1 MTSTNSNTVDDFWQ
15 QHIAQWQTSG
25 LSQAGYCRQHELTA
39 HQFSYWKC
47 KLLTMSET
55 VGPKPASGFARVQ
68 MVAQIPETSVQPL
81 SLLFRDGIQVTGI
94 TQDNM
99 ALLKQLIEVLR

>member
-1 MTSTNSNTVDDFWQ
+1 MTSTNSNTGDDFWR
-15 QHIAQWQTSG
+15 QHIAQWQASG

-47 KLLTMSET
+47 KLLTMNEP
-55 VGPKPASGFARVQ
+55 VVPKPASGFARVQ
-68 MVAQIPETSVQPL
+68 MVAQIPATSAQEL
-81 SLLFRDGIQVTGI
+81 TLLFQDGIQVTGI

>member
-1 MTSTNSNTVDDFWQ
+1 MTSINSNTGDDFWL
-15 QHIAQWQTSG
+15 QHIAQWQASG
-25 LSQAGYCRQHELTA
+25 LSQAGYCRQQTLRE

-47 KLLTMSET
+47 KFLMGHESVAPE
-55 VGPKPASGFARVQ
+55 PASGFARVQ
-68 MVAQIPETSVQPL
+68 VVAKPPPRFDQEL
-81 SLLFRDGIQVTGI
+81 SLFFQGGIQVTGI

>member
-1 MTSTNSNTVDDFWQ
+1 MTSTNSNTGDDFWQ
-15 QHIAQWQTSG
+15 QHIAQWQASG

-47 KLLTMSET
+47 KFLTMSET
-55 VGPKPASGFARVQ
+55 VGPKPANGFARVQ
-68 MVAQIPETSVQPL
+68 MVAKPPARFDQEL
-81 SLLFRDGIQVTGI
+81 SLFFRGGIQVTGI
-94 TQDNM
+94 TQNNM

>member
-1 MTSTNSNTVDDFWQ
+1 MTSTNSNTGDEFWH
-15 QHIAQWQTSG
+15 QHITQWQASG
-25 LSQAGYCRQHELTA
+25 LSQVGYCRQQTLRE

-47 KLLTMSET
+47 KLLTGS
-55 VGPKPASGFARVQ
+55 KPVKAEPAGFARVQ
-68 MVAQIPETSVQPL
+68 VATQASMSSAPGLCLCFSG
-81 SLLFRDGIQVTGI
+81 GIQVTGI

>member
-1 MTSTNSNTVDDFWQ
+1 MTSTNSNTGDEFWH
-15 QHIAQWQTSG
+15 QHITQWQASG
-25 LSQAGYCRQHELTA
+25 LSQAGYCRQQTLRE

-47 KLLTMSET
+47 KLLT
-55 VGPKPASGFARVQ
+55 GNKPVKAEPAGFAQVQ
-68 MVAQIPETSVQPL
+68 LIAKPLATSDQKL
-81 SLLFRDGIQVTGI
+81 SLFFRGGIQVTGI